1 VGGPFEEMLRTSM
14 AALKAA
20 KAGRTWQAN
29 SETLQLL
36 LIVSD
41 GRILGEQQPVERLV
55 RDAANEGVLPVLVL
69 LDHFAPPGSA
79 AAGAAAGTAAG
90 GGGAGVSTVPAHS
103 ILDIQSTAFVNGK
116 VKMTR
121 YMDSYP
127 LPYYIVLRDMHA
139 LPSYLGDALR
149 QWFELVAN
157 RNA

>member
-1 VGGPFEEMLRTSM
+1 M

-103 ILDIQSTAFVNGK
+103 ILDIQSTAFVSGK